1 MVARFRCVL
10 VARIRFF
17 TTTIMSSHDIHLS
30 VNGAERRERHR
41 VTNRDRAVWERN
53 RSRDGKLDSR
63 NRRGRMM
70 HLNHG
75 TPESNGKNPRRQLFG
90 PPAEPRAFTETVS
103 PTPSKTTNLND
114 DMENFNRA
122 TSSYSPSVG
131 RTAHRKLAMVCT
143 PSSTYCLKS
152 TDKQT
157 AN

>member
-10 VARIRFF
+10 VIRFRF
-17 TTTIMSSHDIHLS
+17 FITTIMSSYDIHLS
-30 VNGAERRERHR
+30 VNRAERRERHR
-41 VTNRDRAVWERN
+41 VSNRDRAVSERN
-53 RSRDGKLDSR
+53 RSGDGKLDSR
-63 NRRGRMM
+63 NRRERMR
-70 HLNHG
+70 H
-75 TPESNGKNPRRQLFG
+75 LFG
-90 PPAEPRAFTETVS
+90 PPAEPRASTETVS

-114 DMENFNRA
+114 DMENVNRA

-131 RTAHRKLAMVCT
+131 RTTRRKLAMVCT

>member
-10 VARIRFF
+10 VTRFRFF
-17 TTTIMSSHDIHLS
+17 ITTIMSSYDIHLS
-30 VNGAERRERHR
+30 VNRAERREQHR
-41 VTNRDRAVWERN
+41 VSNRDRAVSERN
-53 RSRDGKLDSR
+53 RSGDEKLDSR
-63 NRRGRMM
+63 NRRERMR
-70 HLNHG
+70 LNHG
-75 TPESNGKNPRRQLFG
+75 TPESNEKNPKRHLFG
-90 PPAEPRAFTETVS
+90 PPAEPRASTETVS

-114 DMENFNRA
+114 DMENVNRA

-131 RTAHRKLAMVCT
+131 RTTRRKLAMVCT